1 MGIFSASSSQGRNA
15 AGAIIWLTVKSK
27 VRKVATT
34 GHIKPHPTISP
45 HSSLTHSPAIILLS
59 HLGLLSAPGP
69 LNFPF
74 LCLKCPQVSM

>member
-1 MGIFSASSSQGRNA
+1 MGIFSASSSKGRNA

-45 HSSLTHSPAIILLS
+45 HSSLTHSPAS

-74 LCLKCPQVSM
+74 LCLKCPQDSM